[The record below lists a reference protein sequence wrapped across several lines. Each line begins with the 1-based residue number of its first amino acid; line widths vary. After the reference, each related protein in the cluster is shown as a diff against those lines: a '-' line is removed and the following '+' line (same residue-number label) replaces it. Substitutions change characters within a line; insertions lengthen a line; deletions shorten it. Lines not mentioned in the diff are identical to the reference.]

1 MVVLRSAVVYEA
13 MHQKKRVYMKVAHPE
28 PDNKERLKRE
38 AEFLQGVA
46 LSKKTVPGMPT
57 LLPAYANT
65 TVKADAYGK
74 TMLQGHLLYFYL
86 FEYAEGDTLRE
97 VLVKNPQLWINHVGW
112 IMEDV
117 ATVVNFL
124 HRQGV
129 FHYGLSPDSI
139 LVHFDEKENLPK
151 VLLLDL
157 GIVSSKSTLSR
168 DWYAFAVPP
177 AYTAPELASSNGA
190 GPRADYRT
198 DVYGL
203 GLTLYEMLVGEPAY
217 TYKLRSDKDVYR
229 SVLES
234 RRVAMNRVED
244 VEAIA
249 RIAVQAEAA
258 AAAIDQARAEVAS
271 AHADLERTSL
281 DLDRKSKL
289 ASNAYASR
297 QALDNAKADKRK
309 AAAAL
314 NAARAGLASATAN
327 VAVIEA
333 QRREA
338 EQLLPGLE
346 TALAQAERDLSFA
359 VVRAPVAGVVG
370 NRAVE
375 VGQLVQPGTRLA
387 AIVPL
392 DAVHIDA
399 NFKET

>member
-1 MVVLRSAVVYEA
+1 MNQICLFCERTSPDRNLYCQEVYCPAEMSPIILDYGEWFGDIEIVRALVVLRSAVVYEA
-13 MHQKKRVYMKVAHPE
+13 MHQKKRVYMKVAHPG

-249 RIAVQAEAA
+249 RIAVQAVSPYP
-258 AAAIDQARAEVAS
+258 D
-271 AHADLERTSL
+271 
-281 DLDRKSKL
+281 
-289 ASNAYASR
+289 SR
-297 QALDNAKADKRK
+297 QAHAAEFTDQLHAFFGNTPRAKKSRMPK
-309 AAAAL
+309 S
-314 NAARAGLASATAN
+314 RT
-327 VAVIEA
+327 
-333 QRREA
+333 
-338 EQLLPGLE
+338 
-346 TALAQAERDLSFA
+346 
-359 VVRAPVAGVVG
+359 
-370 NRAVE
+370 
-375 VGQLVQPGTRLA
+375 LVSI
-387 AIVPL
+387 AIVL
-392 DAVHIDA
+392 LVLAFLITLVVTFGQIIS
-399 NFKET
+399 